1 MAWAAEAC
9 FPHFERGARPF
20 LGRWFSLCG
29 TLEPGRNRRWRT
41 GMAGAGFS
49 HSIMAMLCGSGEDT
63 EDRAKWGR
71 DSGHW
76 DRHGVPSH
84 V

>member
-1 MAWAAEAC
+1 
-9 FPHFERGARPF
+9 
-20 LGRWFSLCG
+20 
-29 TLEPGRNRRWRT
+29 
-41 GMAGAGFS
+41 MAGAGFS